1 MWSNDIELKSE
12 KYLYLF
18 WDFHDFAKCRGYEN
32 EGIGKCRDENAGN
45 GIPEIKPQGWLPS
58 VIIFL
63 FTKSHDDD
71 KFSLFFWI
79 LMTKFVK
86 WYRLP
91 KKLRPMELVVI
102 FSTNINEKFR
112 EMKLDNIK
120 NDDKWDLD
128 LVLPLLVA
136 IFLVTDSR
144 IFSSIFKKTMKILK
158 TLALF
163 EVV

>member
-1 MWSNDIELKSE
+1 
-12 KYLYLF
+12 
-18 WDFHDFAKCRGYEN
+18 
-32 EGIGKCRDENAGN
+32 
-45 GIPEIKPQGWLPS
+45 
-58 VIIFL
+58 
-63 FTKSHDDD
+63 
-71 KFSLFFWI
+71 
-79 LMTKFVK
+79 
-86 WYRLP
+86 
-91 KKLRPMELVVI
+91 MELVVI

-120 NDDKWDLD
+120 NGDKWDLD

-144 IFSSIFKKTMKILK
+144 IFSLIFKKTMKILK

>member
-1 MWSNDIELKSE
+1 
-12 KYLYLF
+12 
-18 WDFHDFAKCRGYEN
+18 
-32 EGIGKCRDENAGN
+32 
-45 GIPEIKPQGWLPS
+45 
-58 VIIFL
+58 
-63 FTKSHDDD
+63 
-71 KFSLFFWI
+71 
-79 LMTKFVK
+79 
-86 WYRLP
+86 
-91 KKLRPMELVVI
+91 MELVVI

>member
-1 MWSNDIELKSE
+1 
-12 KYLYLF
+12 
-18 WDFHDFAKCRGYEN
+18 
-32 EGIGKCRDENAGN
+32 
-45 GIPEIKPQGWLPS
+45 
-58 VIIFL
+58 
-63 FTKSHDDD
+63 
-71 KFSLFFWI
+71 
-79 LMTKFVK
+79 
-86 WYRLP
+86 
-91 KKLRPMELVVI
+91 MELVVI

-136 IFLVTDSR
+136 IFFVTDSR
-144 IFSSIFKKTMKILK
+144 IFSLIFKKTMKILK